1 DMYFGLSAKEVRR
14 LAYDFAK
21 NLELPMPT
29 QWEKVYM
36 AGEDWLTAF
45 LKRHSTLSLRK
56 PETTSLARA
65 TSFNKTNVQG
75 ISKTSVLRILKRHSF
90 HPYHIALHQELH
102 GNDFINRIEFC
113 QWALQQLEVNEF
125 FFNRILFTDE
135 STFTNHGRWI
145 GRGGHISWP
154 AHSPDLNPLDFFL
167 WGCLQLWYQ
176 HDGCPVHNARVARTV
191 LHEMFPEHWIGRGGH
206 ISWPAHS
213 PDLNPLD
220 FFVGNVKE
228 HCLQ

>member
-1 DMYFGLSAKEVRR
+1 MCTYRVVHLNPRLQTNEPAEVTV
-14 LAYDFAK
+14 LAAVA
-21 NLELPMPT
+21 NNPHISSRQIQRNT
-29 QWEKVYM
+29 
-36 AGEDWLTAF
+36 
-45 LKRHSTLSLRK
+45 
-56 PETTSLARA
+56 
-65 TSFNKTNVQG
+65 G

-102 GNDFINRIEFC
+102 ENDFINRIEFC

-135 STFTNHGRWI
+135 STFTNHGQWI

-154 AHSPDLNPLDFFL
+154 A
-167 WGCLQLWYQ
+167 
-176 HDGCPVHNARVARTV
+176 R
-191 LHEMFPEHWIGRGGH
+191 
-206 ISWPAHS
+206 S